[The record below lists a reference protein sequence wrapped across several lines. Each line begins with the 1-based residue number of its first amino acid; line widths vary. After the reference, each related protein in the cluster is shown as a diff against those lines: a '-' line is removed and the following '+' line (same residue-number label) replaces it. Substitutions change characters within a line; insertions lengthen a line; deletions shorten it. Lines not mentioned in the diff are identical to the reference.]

1 MIPAAERRLLQ
12 AAVAIACCVPIAA
25 GAAGVLLG
33 PAWMGH
39 PPRIPVDLDSHVR
52 YLSGI
57 FLGVGMAF
65 TTCIPA
71 IERQGPRFRL
81 LAALVVAGG
90 FARLGS
96 LIAVGAPSRGHRIG
110 LFLELV
116 LVPLLVLWQA
126 RLASRYRISPAP
138 APAAARSQSR
148 S

>member
-1 MIPAAERRLLQ
+1 MTPAVERRLLQ
-12 AAVAIACCVPIAA
+12 AAVALACCVPIAA

-33 PAWMGH
+33 PVWMGR
-39 PPRIPVDLDSHVR
+39 PPLVPVDLDSHVR

-90 FARLGS
+90 FGRLGS
-96 LIAVGAPSRGHRIG
+96 LMAVGAPSRGHLVG
-110 LFLELV
+110 LLLELV
-116 LVPLLVLWQA
+116 LVPLLVLWQFRIA
-126 RLASRYRISPAP
+126 RRYRAP
-138 APAAARSQSR
+138 ASTLGA
-148 S
+148 

>member
-1 MIPAAERRLLQ
+1 MTPAAERRLLQ